1 MVEKYANILMY
12 AGALL
17 AGGAFVVNSCFYT
30 VDAGE
35 RAIIFDRLFGGLKG
49 DVIGEGMHFYL
60 PMIQVKIFILI

>member
-1 MVEKYANILMY
+1 MVERASNLLISL
-12 AGALL
+12 GAITLGTSL
-17 AGGAFVVNSCFYT
+17 FVRNFFYT

-60 PMIQVKIFILI
+60 PMIQVRIKIT